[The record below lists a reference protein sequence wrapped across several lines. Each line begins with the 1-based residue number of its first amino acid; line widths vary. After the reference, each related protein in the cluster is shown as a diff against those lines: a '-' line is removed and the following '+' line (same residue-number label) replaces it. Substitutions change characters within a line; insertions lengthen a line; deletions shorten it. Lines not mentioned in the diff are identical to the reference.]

1 MKNVNVEMLV
11 DSMKKIAQSKI
22 DGVELSEELKEMEEV
37 WVKKVDTSAVF
48 NEEGIMD
55 LMLKE
60 EVLLDEEIMHPENM
74 HPENPYIGQKVV
86 MADYEKEILES
97 YRLFREE
104 LAEKRTGLSNKAM
117 AVVRDCQRIEK
128 LYELQ
133 APSCVLNAE
142 IQRLTENF
150 QTAICG

>member
-11 DSMKKIAQSKI
+11 DSMKKIAQAKI
-22 DGVELSEELKEMEEV
+22 DGVELSKELKEMEEV
-37 WVKKVDTSAVF
+37 WVKKVDASAVF

-55 LMLKE
+55 LMFKE
-60 EVLLDEEIMHPENM
+60 EVLLDEEVI
-74 HPENPYIGQKVV
+74 HPENPYIGQEVV
-86 MADYEKEILES
+86 MKDYEKDVLEA
-97 YRLFREE
+97 YRLLVEE

-133 APSCVLNAE
+133 APSCILNAE

>member
-37 WVKKVDTSAVF
+37 WVKKVDASAVF

-55 LMLKE
+55 LMFKE
-60 EVLLDEEIMHPENM
+60 EVLLDEEVI
-74 HPENPYIGQKVV
+74 HPENPYIGQEVV
-86 MADYEKEILES
+86 MKDYEKDVLES
-97 YRLFREE
+97 YRLLVEE
-104 LAEKRTGLSNKAM
+104 LAEKRTGLTNKAM

-133 APSCVLNAE
+133 APSCILDAE

>member
-22 DGVELSEELKEMEEV
+22 DGVELSKELKEMEEV
-37 WVKKVDTSAVF
+37 WVKKVDASAVF

-55 LMLKE
+55 LMFKE
-60 EVLLDEEIMHPENM
+60 EVLLDEEVI
-74 HPENPYIGQKVV
+74 HPENPYIGQKVI
-86 MADYEKEILES
+86 MAEYEKEILES

-117 AVVRDCQRIEK
+117 SVVRDCQRIER

-133 APSCVLNAE
+133 APSCILNAE